1 MAKTIDW
8 ESRIGRRLRLR
19 DLHVFFAVVQSGSM
33 AKAAANLS
41 VTQPSVSTSIRDLE
55 VALNV
60 RLFDR
65 SPQGVELT
73 AYGNALRKCG
83 LAVFDDL
90 RQGIK
95 NIEFLSD
102 PDAGEVRI
110 GSAEAMMSGCVPA
123 IIDRLAR
130 LHPRVVFHTVEGAG
144 QALRNALRERRVD
157 MVVARKPLSPVEEDF
172 VSEIL
177 FHDELHVV
185 VGAASQWASRRKIKL
200 AEILDE
206 PWIIP
211 TADSVV
217 DALFREYFR
226 SAGMALPRLSVATDS
241 MILRTRLLETGRY
254 VSVLPRSILFFGGEL
269 PHVKILPVS
278 LPGIALVTE
287 ILTLKN
293 RTLSP
298 AAELFIQ
305 CARDVANSMAAT
317 KVKNR
322 SR

>member
-1 MAKTIDW
+1 VAKGIDW

-33 AKAAANLS
+33 AKAAANLGI
-41 VTQPSVSTSIRDLE
+41 TQPSVSASIRDLE
-55 VALNV
+55 VALKV

-73 AYGNALRKCG
+73 VYGNALRNCG

-90 RQGIK
+90 RQGIR

-110 GSAEAMMSGCVPA
+110 GSSEAMMSGCVPA

-130 LHPRVVFHTVEGAG
+130 LRPRVVFHTSEGAG
-144 QALRNALRERRVD
+144 QALLNALRERRVD
-157 MVVARKPLSPVEEDF
+157 LVVSRKLAAPLEEDF
-172 VSEIL
+172 ESEIL

-185 VGAASQWASRRKIKL
+185 VGAASRWASSRKVKL
-200 AEILDE
+200 VELLDE
-206 PWIIP
+206 PWVIP
-211 TADSVV
+211 SPDSIVGT
-217 DALFREYFR
+217 LFREYFR
-226 SAGMALPRLSVATDS
+226 SAGMALPRLSVASDS

-254 VSVLPRSILFFGGEL
+254 VTMLPRSILVFGGEQ

-278 LPGIALVTE
+278 VPGIAPVTE

-305 CARDVANSMAAT
+305 CARDVAKSMAAP

-322 SR
+322 P

>member
-1 MAKTIDW
+1 MTKGIDW

-33 AKAAANLS
+33 AKAAANLGI
-41 VTQPSVSTSIRDLE
+41 TQPSVSTSIRDLE
-55 VALNV
+55 VALKV

-73 AYGNALRKCG
+73 VYGNALRNCG

-90 RQGIK
+90 RQGIR

-110 GSAEAMMSGCVPA
+110 GSSEAMMSGCVPA
-123 IIDRLAR
+123 IIDRLAQLR
-130 LHPRVVFHTVEGAG
+130 PRVVFHTAEGAG
-144 QALRNALRERRVD
+144 QALLNALRERRVD
-157 MVVARKPLSPVEEDF
+157 LVVSRKLAAPLEEDF
-172 VSEIL
+172 ESEIL

-185 VGAASQWASRRKIKL
+185 VGAASRWAGRRKVKL
-200 AEILDE
+200 ADLLDE
-206 PWIIP
+206 PWVIP
-211 TADSVV
+211 SPDSIVGT
-217 DALFREYFR
+217 LFREYFR
-226 SAGMALPRLSVATDS
+226 SAGMTLPRLSIASDS

-254 VSVLPRSILFFGGEL
+254 VTMLPRSILVFGGEL

-278 LPGIALVTE
+278 VPGIAPVTE

-298 AAELFIQ
+298 AAQLFIQ
-305 CARDVANSMAAT
+305 CARDVAKSMAVP

-322 SR
+322 P

>member
-1 MAKTIDW
+1 
-8 ESRIGRRLRLR
+8 
-19 DLHVFFAVVQSGSM
+19 M
-33 AKAAANLS
+33 AKAAANLG

-73 AYGNALRKCG
+73 AYGDALRKCG

-102 PDAGEVRI
+102 PEAGEVRI

-130 LHPRVVFHTVEGAG
+130 LHPRVVFHTFEGAG
-144 QALRNALRERRVD
+144 QALRNALRERRID
-157 MVVARKPLSPVEEDF
+157 MVVSRKRSPAEEDF
-172 VSEIL
+172 ASEIL

-185 VGAASQWASRRKIKL
+185 VGAASRWASRRKIKL
-200 AEILDE
+200 AELLDE

-211 TADSVV
+211 TPDSIV

-226 SAGMALPRLSVATDS
+226 SAGMAPPRLSVATDS

-322 SR
+322 S

>member
-1 MAKTIDW
+1 MAKGIDW

-33 AKAAANLS
+33 AKAAANLGI
-41 VTQPSVSTSIRDLE
+41 TQPSVSTSIRDLE

-73 AYGNALRKCG
+73 VYGNALRKCG

-90 RQGIK
+90 RQGIR

-110 GSAEAMMSGCVPA
+110 GTAEAMMSGCVPA
-123 IIDRLAR
+123 IIDRLAQ

-144 QALRNALRERRVD
+144 QALLNALRERRVD
-157 MVVARKPLSPVEEDF
+157 LAVSRKLASPLEEGF
-172 VSEIL
+172 ESEIL
-177 FHDELHVV
+177 FHDELLVV
-185 VGAASQWASRRKIKL
+185 AGAASRWARRRKIEL
-200 AEILDE
+200 AELLDE
-206 PWIIP
+206 PWVIP
-211 TADSVV
+211 SPDSVV
-217 DALFREYFR
+217 GTLFRESFR
-226 SAGMALPRLSVATDS
+226 SAGVALPRLGVASDS
-241 MILRTRLLETGRY
+241 MILRTRLLKSGRY
-254 VSVLPRSILFFGGEL
+254 VSILPRSILNFGGDL
-269 PHVKILPVS
+269 PHVTILPVS
-278 LPGIALVTE
+278 LPGIVTITE

-298 AAELFIQ
+298 AAALFIQ
-305 CARDVANSMAAT
+305 CARDIAKSMAAP

-322 SR
+322 T